1 MIEHDTE
8 SLSEAFWS
16 VARQL
21 RHLTKEALD
30 PWDITP
36 GQFRALGVLMRHG
49 AIRLSALS
57 EHLRIAPRSTTEVV
71 DGLED
76 RGLVERQADPSDRR
90 ATLVTVTE
98 QGRTVGAAIM
108 DARRTEGDKMFG
120 ALSADDQAE
129 LARIL
134 GLLRT

>member
-1 MIEHDTE
+1 MEDATD

-21 RHLTKEALD
+21 RHTTKEALE

-36 GQFRALGVLMRHG
+36 GQFRALGVLMRHD
-49 AIRLSALS
+49 AIRLSGLS

-71 DGLED
+71 DGLEE
-76 RGLVERQADPSDRR
+76 RGLVERQPDPSDRR
-90 ATLVTVTE
+90 ATLVAVTE
-98 QGRTVGAAIM
+98 RGREVGAAIM
-108 DARRTEGDKMFG
+108 QARRAEGDRMFD
-120 ALSADDQAE
+120 ALSADDQTE

-134 GLLRT
+134 GLLRR